1 MDKISAELKDPF
13 NGAPKAVLIGL
24 LYFLTLVPW
33 MTIVPS
39 ITMFMM

>member
-1 MDKISAELKDPF
+1 MDDISTELKDPF
-13 NGAPKAVLIGL
+13 NGAPKAVLVGL

-39 ITMFMM
+39 MVLFMI